1 MSQLSTNLI
10 AGQITRWA
18 LTAVVI
24 VVLLIALWVISPIML
39 LTLTAVLLVVLF
51 TTPIRFLTRRGV
63 SRGLATLTSFIIIV
77 GFFVLIGVVI
87 LPVLVQQFATL
98 AVLVQAGIEQMVDS
112 WNNLDTQ
119 TTKYFLGW
127 ADPVIITPSQDPATT
142 ILRFVRDSLQLNA
155 DFINQVVSQ
164 VFGALSQISVSVLP
178 VVSGVAATLL
188 NFLIVI
194 FLSLYFLADPRGHE
208 DGLIRL
214 LPISYRPRAREIVDR
229 LDVTLRGWLESTLL
243 AMVFVGLVTWIAL
256 SILGLR
262 EAAALGMIAGVL
274 SFVPNFGTLVALIP
288 AVAVGILQ
296 QPQNIGWIIIV
307 TYGISLIQSQI
318 ISPLLVAGRINLP
331 PVLVL
336 LGQIIAGYFFGF
348 LGILLAVPLAA
359 ILMVLV
365 QEVYIK
371 DILGDRAVG
380 TRSQAAEPQ
389 RILIDDGLMSDGV

>member
-1 MSQLSTNLI
+1 MSHLSANFV
-10 AGQITRWA
+10 AGQTTRWV
-18 LTAVVI
+18 LTAVII
-24 VVLLIALWVISPIML
+24 VVLLLVFWVIAPVLL
-39 LTLTAVLLVVLF
+39 LTLTSVMLVVLF

-63 SRGLATLTSFIIIV
+63 NKSLATMLSLALIV
-77 GFFVLIGVVI
+77 GFLVITVIVI
-87 LPVLVQQFATL
+87 LPVLISQFATL
-98 AVLVQAGIEQMVDS
+98 AVLVQQGIEEILQS
-112 WNNLDTQ
+112 WNNLDAGQ
-119 TTKYFLGW
+119 TKYFLGW
-127 ADPVIITPSQDPATT
+127 GFANISPSQDPLAA
-142 ILRFVRDSLQLNA
+142 ILRFIRDSLQLNA
-155 DFINQVVSQ
+155 DFINQVASQ

-178 VVSGVAATLL
+178 LVSGVAGTLL

-208 DGLIRL
+208 DGLIKL

-229 LDVTLRGWLESTLL
+229 LDLTLRGWLESTLL
-243 AMVFVGLVTWIAL
+243 AMVFVGLVTWIVL

-274 SFVPNFGTLVALIP
+274 SFVPNFGTLIALIP

-296 QPQNIGWIIIV
+296 QPQNVGWIIVV
-307 TYGISLIQSQI
+307 TYAISLIQSQI
-318 ISPLLVAGRINLP
+318 ISPLLIAGRINLP

-336 LGQIIAGYFFGF
+336 LGQIIAGTFFGF

-371 DILGDRAVG
+371 DILGDRSIGAR
-380 TRSQAAEPQ
+380 TQEPEGQ

>member
-1 MSQLSTNLI
+1 MSHLNANFV
-10 AGQITRWA
+10 AGQTTRWV
-18 LTAVVI
+18 LTAVII
-24 VVLLIALWVISPIML
+24 VVLLLAFWVIAPILL
-39 LTLTAVLLVVLF
+39 LTLTSVLLVVLF

-63 SRGLATLTSFIIIV
+63 NKGLATALSLAMIV
-77 GFFVLIGVVI
+77 GFLVVIVIVI
-87 LPVLVQQFATL
+87 LPVVLSQFATL
-98 AVLVQAGIEQMVDS
+98 AVLVQEGIQQIVDS
-112 WNNLDTQ
+112 WNNLDVEQ
-119 TTKYFLGW
+119 TKVFLGW
-127 ADPVIITPSQDPATT
+127 GEDSIGPSQDSLTL
-142 ILRFVRDSLQLNA
+142 ILRFIRDTLQVNA
-155 DFINQVVSQ
+155 DSIDQIASQ
-164 VFGALSQISVSVLP
+164 VFQALSEISVSVLP
-178 VVSGVAATLL
+178 LVSGVAGTLL
-188 NFLIVI
+188 NLLIVI

-208 DGLIRL
+208 DGLIKL
-214 LPISYRPRAREIVDR
+214 APISYRARSREIVDR

-288 AVAVGILQ
+288 ALAVGILQ
-296 QPQNIGWIIIV
+296 QPQNVGWIIVV
-307 TYGISLIQSQI
+307 TYGISLIQSQL
-318 ISPLLVAGRINLP
+318 ISPLLIAGRINLP

-371 DILGDRAVG
+371 DILGDRTVG
-380 TRSQAAEPQ
+380 LHNRSQESQ

>member
-1 MSQLSTNLI
+1 MAQLSSNLI
-10 AGQITRWA
+10 AGQTTRWV

-24 VVLLIALWVISPIML
+24 VVLLIVFWVISSVLL
-39 LTLTAVLLVVLF
+39 LTLTSILLVVLF
-51 TTPIRFLTRRGV
+51 TTPIRFMTRRGV
-63 SRGLATLTSFIIIV
+63 NKGLATGLSLAMIV
-77 GFFVLIGVVI
+77 GFLVITVLLI
-87 LPVLVQQFATL
+87 LPVFIGQFATL
-98 AVLVQAGIEQMVDS
+98 AVLVQQGIQTILDS
-112 WNNLDTQ
+112 WNNLDVEPS
-119 TTKYFLGW
+119 KYFLGW
-127 ADPVIITPSQDPATT
+127 GNADISASQDPLAV
-142 ILRFVRDSLQLNA
+142 ILRFIRDSLQVNA
-155 DFINQVVSQ
+155 DFINQLASQ

-208 DGLIRL
+208 DGMIKLI
-214 LPISYRPRAREIVDR
+214 PISYRARARDIVDR
-229 LDVTLRGWLESTLL
+229 LDLTLRGWLESTLL

-274 SFVPNFGTLVALIP
+274 SFVPNFGTLIALIP

-296 QPQNIGWIIIV
+296 QPQNIGWIILV
-307 TYGISLIQSQI
+307 TYGISLVQSQI
-318 ISPLLVAGRINLP
+318 ISPLLIAGRINLP

-336 LGQIIAGYFFGF
+336 LGQIVAGYFFGF
-348 LGILLAVPLAA
+348 MGILLAVPLSA

-371 DILGDRAVG
+371 DILGDRTVG
-380 TRSQAAEPQ
+380 ARKQDVEQQ
-389 RILIDDGLMSDGV
+389 RILLDDGLMSDGV